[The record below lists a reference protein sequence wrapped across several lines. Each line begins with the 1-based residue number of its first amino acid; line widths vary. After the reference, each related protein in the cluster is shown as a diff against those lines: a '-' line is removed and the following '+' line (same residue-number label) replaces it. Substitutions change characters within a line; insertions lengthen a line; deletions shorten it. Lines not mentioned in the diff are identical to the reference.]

1 MNGKI
6 LEIEIRNFKSL
17 EYLTLPPGGLS
28 RGVVSEGEERLPL
41 PKFSCL
47 IGLNGAGKSS
57 ILHGVDFLSQL
68 FRGDIDAWLNRR
80 GWKAGDIKF
89 NLPEKKDVSR
99 VDLSKG
105 KDVFFRVLVS
115 SDFGVFEWEGNISVY
130 SKQCKSESLSLR
142 PKCEGAAASTMKGE
156 ALLLLGVRNKM
167 MTLYCDEN
175 GRGAPERIR
184 FQYQGSILSQL
195 EDHELGERMLFFRNF
210 MRSISS
216 LDLLSPHQM
225 RMNYKRAE
233 NIGLGGEGL
242 FAFIHALPNETKERF
257 VSIMRR
263 FYPTLDRVSVLSKA
277 YGWKQLVIGE
287 AFPDT
292 GGVLKTEG
300 HHINDGMLR
309 LMGIVAQTLGE
320 KRFLM
325 FDEIEN
331 GFSPELI
338 KELVQYLAR
347 EAEQQ
352 VLVTTH
358 SPLVLN
364 YLLDEEARESLF
376 FVYKDEGRSKCVRFF
391 DIHEVDE
398 RLQFMG
404 PGEAYADTDLQRL
417 VESLKSEERGE
428 GEE

>member
-28 RGVVSEGEERLPL
+28 RGVVSESEERLPL

-89 NLPEKKDVSR
+89 NLPEKKD
-99 VDLSKG
+99 KT
-105 KDVFFRVLVS
+105 VFFRVVVVVDLW
-115 SDFGVFEWEGNISVY
+115 VFEWRGYFSAN
-130 SKQCKSESLSLR
+130 SKQCKSESLSLCSAR
-142 PKCEGAAASTMKGE
+142 DDVTASKIDVGDVP
-156 ALLLLGVRNKM
+156 LLEVGKKM

-195 EDHELGERMLFFRNF
+195 EDHELGERMLFFRDF

-216 LDLLSPHQM
+216 LDLLSPNQM
-225 RMNYKRAE
+225 RLNYKRAE

-242 FAFIHALPNETKERF
+242 FAFIHALSHEKKDRF
-257 VSIMRR
+257 VAIMRR
-263 FYPTLDRVSVLSKA
+263 FYPALDSVSVLSKA
-277 YGWKQLVIGE
+277 YGWKQLVIDE
-287 AFPDT
+287 SFPDT
-292 GGVLKTEG
+292 GGVLKTEA

-309 LMGIVAQTLGE
+309 LMGIVAQTLSE

-338 KELVQYLAR
+338 RELVQYLVR
-347 EAEQQ
+347 EVEQQ

-376 FVYKDEGRSKCVRFF
+376 FVYKEEGRSKCVRFF
-391 DIHEVDE
+391 DISEADE

-404 PGEAYADTDLQRL
+404 PGEAYADTDLPRL
-417 VESLKSEERGE
+417 VERLKTEERSK

>member
-1 MNGKI
+1 VTASKIDVGDVPLLEVGK
-6 LEIEIRNFKSL
+6 
-17 EYLTLPPGGLS
+17 
-28 RGVVSEGEERLPL
+28 
-41 PKFSCL
+41 
-47 IGLNGAGKSS
+47 
-57 ILHGVDFLSQL
+57 
-68 FRGDIDAWLNRR
+68 
-80 GWKAGDIKF
+80 
-89 NLPEKKDVSR
+89 
-99 VDLSKG
+99 
-105 KDVFFRVLVS
+105 
-115 SDFGVFEWEGNISVY
+115 
-130 SKQCKSESLSLR
+130 
-142 PKCEGAAASTMKGE
+142 
-156 ALLLLGVRNKM
+156 KM

-195 EDHELGERMLFFRNF
+195 EDHELGERMLFFRDF

-216 LDLLSPHQM
+216 LDLLSPNQM
-225 RMNYKRAE
+225 RLNYKRAE

-242 FAFIHALPNETKERF
+242 FAFIHALSHEKKDRF
-257 VSIMRR
+257 VAIMRR
-263 FYPTLDRVSVLSKA
+263 FYPALDSVSVLSKA
-277 YGWKQLVIGE
+277 YGWKQLVIDE
-287 AFPDT
+287 SFPDT
-292 GGVLKTEG
+292 GGVLKTEA

-309 LMGIVAQTLGE
+309 LMGIVAQTLSE

-338 KELVQYLAR
+338 RELVQYLVR
-347 EAEQQ
+347 EVEQQ

-376 FVYKDEGRSKCVRFF
+376 FVYKEEGRSKCVRFF
-391 DIHEVDE
+391 DISEADE

-404 PGEAYADTDLQRL
+404 PGEAYADTDLPRL
-417 VESLKSEERGE
+417 VERLKTEERSE

>member
-17 EYLTLPPGGLS
+17 EHLTLPPGGMYRS
-28 RGVVSEGEERLPL
+28 VASEGGEPLPL

-57 ILHGVDFLSQL
+57 ILQGVDFLSQL

-80 GWKAGDIKF
+80 GWKVGDIKF
-89 NLPEKKDVSR
+89 NLPEKKDKTVFLR
-99 VDLSKG
+99 VALA
-105 KDVFFRVLVS
+105 V
-115 SDFGVFEWEGNISVY
+115 DFGVFEWAGYFSAH

-142 PKCEGAAASTMKGE
+142 PARDDGVAFVMDMGDIQ
-156 ALLLLGVRNKM
+156 LLEVRKKL
-167 MTLYCDEN
+167 MTQYCDEN

-195 EDHELGERMLFFRNF
+195 EDHELGERVLFFRDF

-225 RMNYKRAE
+225 RLNYKRAE

-242 FAFIHALPNETKERF
+242 FAFIHALPHEKKERF

-263 FYPTLDRVSVLSKA
+263 FYPTLDRISVLSKA
-277 YGWKQLVIGE
+277 YGWKQLVIDE
-287 AFPDT
+287 ALPDT
-292 GGVLKTEG
+292 GGVLKTEA

-309 LMGIVAQTLGE
+309 LMGIVAQTLSE

-338 KELVQYLAR
+338 KELVQYLTR

-364 YLLDEEARESLF
+364 YLLDEEARDSLF

-391 DIHEVDE
+391 DIPEVDE

-404 PGEAYADTDLQRL
+404 PGEAYADTDLVRL
-417 VESLKSEERGE
+417 VESLKMEERGE
-428 GEE
+428 EE

>member
-17 EYLTLPPGGLS
+17 EHLTLPPRGMS
-28 RGVVSEGEERLPL
+28 RSVASESEGGFLL

-89 NLPEKKDVSR
+89 NLPEKKDKTVFLR
-99 VDLSKG
+99 VVLSA
-105 KDVFFRVLVS
+105 
-115 SDFGVFEWEGNISVY
+115 DFGVFEWAGYFSAN

-142 PKCEGAAASTMKGE
+142 SARDDGVAFVMDMGDIP
-156 ALLLLGVRNKM
+156 LLEVRKKI
-167 MTLYCDEN
+167 MTQYCDEN

-195 EDHELGERMLFFRNF
+195 EDHELGERMLFFRDF

-225 RMNYKRAE
+225 RLNYKRAE

-263 FYPTLDRVSVLSKA
+263 FYPSLDRVSVLSKA
-277 YGWKQLVIGE
+277 YGWKRLVIGE

-292 GGVLKTEG
+292 GGVLKTEA

-309 LMGIVAQTLGE
+309 LMGIVAQTLSQ

>member
-28 RGVVSEGEERLPL
+28 RGVVSESEERLPL

-89 NLPEKKDVSR
+89 NLPEKKDKTVFLR
-99 VDLSKG
+99 VVLSAN
-105 KDVFFRVLVS
+105 
-115 SDFGVFEWEGNISVY
+115 FGVFEWAGYFSAN

-142 PKCEGAAASTMKGE
+142 SARDDGVAFVMDMGDIP
-156 ALLLLGVRNKM
+156 LLEVRKKM
-167 MTLYCDEN
+167 MTQYCDEN

-242 FAFIHALPNETKERF
+242 FAFIHALPNEKKERF

-277 YGWKQLVIGE
+277 YGWKRLVIGE

-292 GGVLKTEG
+292 GGVLKTEA

-347 EAEQQ
+347 EVEQQ

>member
-28 RGVVSEGEERLPL
+28 RGVVSESEERLPL

-89 NLPEKKDVSR
+89 NLPEKKDKTVFLR
-99 VDLSKG
+99 VVLSAN
-105 KDVFFRVLVS
+105 
-115 SDFGVFEWEGNISVY
+115 FGVFEWAGYFSAN

-142 PKCEGAAASTMKGE
+142 SARDDGVAFVMDMGDIP
-156 ALLLLGVRNKM
+156 LLEVRKKM
-167 MTLYCDEN
+167 MTQYCDEN

-277 YGWKQLVIGE
+277 YGWKRLVIGE

-292 GGVLKTEG
+292 GGVLKTES

-347 EAEQQ
+347 EVEQQ

-364 YLLDEEARESLF
+364 YLLDEEARESVF

>member
-89 NLPEKKDVSR
+89 NLPEKKDKTVFLR
-99 VDLSKG
+99 VVLSA
-105 KDVFFRVLVS
+105 
-115 SDFGVFEWEGNISVY
+115 DFGVFEWAGYFSAN

-142 PKCEGAAASTMKGE
+142 SARDDGVAFVMDMGDIP
-156 ALLLLGVRNKM
+156 LLEVRKKM
-167 MTLYCDEN
+167 MTQYCDEN

-195 EDHELGERMLFFRNF
+195 EDHELGERMLFFRDF

-225 RMNYKRAE
+225 RLNYKRAE